1 MTDINNNKQLQ
12 KILDDYRWK
21 TQQSTVDLLSNMFQ
35 SQPIDKND
43 KKLEQ
48 QQQIMDIKQLQQL
61 VIDKPSFINDIIS
74 DITLLEESIQLI
86 NAKPYKNEQDN
97 ILLRDYISKLDKAKN
112 LYVNSVMLNPKLYDI
127 PEINHSLS
135 TIDNT

>member
-1 MTDINNNKQLQ
+1 
-12 KILDDYRWK
+12 
-21 TQQSTVDLLSNMFQ
+21 MFQ

-135 TIDNT
+135 TIDNTQLYDLNDVTADEIKQLNDIIVNKPKNTDMI